1 MSAPRSIGELP
12 GPRGLPLL
20 GSAHQLARASQA
32 HLKAEAWARR
42 YGPIVRVD
50 IGPRRIIGI
59 SDAQEINRILRER
72 PHNFRRWRD
81 QETIFREMKASTTGD
96 LSGAVGVVAAEGEE
110 WKRQRRLVV
119 TALNSN
125 HLHRYFH
132 VIRTAAGRL
141 RVRLEQAAQAERA
154 FEITQDLCAYT
165 VDVTSALAFG
175 VDLNTLERGEN
186 ELQSHIQRA
195 LQMTARR
202 LAMPVRYWRW
212 VRLPADRALDRSMLE
227 IRKAVLGFIE
237 QAKARMVARPELYEK
252 PENFLEGMLAAQRA
266 DGAITDEEIIAN
278 VSTLLN
284 AGEDTTAHTL
294 AWTVWFLASR
304 PQILERLAE
313 EARSVLGGGELPAD
327 HTMIEQLDYCEAV
340 IRESMRLKTVG
351 PLLTLEPL
359 VDTTICDTHI
369 PAGTRLLL
377 LLRQAGLH
385 DGEHAS
391 EFRPERWLNQQDDES
406 APKSLAF
413 GAGPRFCPGRNLAF
427 LESKAA
433 IAMIARNFTIELDD
447 SHGAVREAFHFAMV
461 PKGLRV
467 RLHERSSAGQAAAS
481 DSIPKPI
488 AGTVAT
494 PATGNGS
501 ERDSES
507 PSKPTL
513 S

>member
-1 MSAPRSIGELP
+1 MSALLSIAELP
-12 GPRGLPLL
+12 GPPGLPLL
-20 GSAHQLARASQA
+20 GNAHQMLRSSRV

-50 IGPRRIIGI
+50 VGSRRIIGI
-59 SDAQEINRILRER
+59 SDPKEINRILRER
-72 PHNFRRWRD
+72 PDGFRRWRD
-81 QETIFREMKASTTGD
+81 QETIFREMRASTTGN
-96 LSGAVGVVAAEGEE
+96 SGGAVGVFAAEGEE

-141 RVRLEQAAQAERA
+141 RARLEQAAQAGRV
-154 FEITQDLCAYT
+154 FEITQDLSAYT

-186 ELQSHIQRA
+186 ELQRHIQHVLR
-195 LQMTARR
+195 MTARR
-202 LAMPVRYWRW
+202 LAMPLPYWRW
-212 VRLPADRALDRSMLE
+212 VRLPADRALDRSLVE
-227 IRKAVLGFIE
+227 IRKAVTGFVE
-237 QAKARMVARPELYEK
+237 QARDRMAARPGLYEA

-266 DGAITDEEIIAN
+266 DGAFTDEEIIAN

-304 PQILERLAE
+304 PQMQERLAE
-313 EARSVLGGGELPAD
+313 EVRAVLGGGELPAD
-327 HTMIEQLDYCEAV
+327 HTMIEKLDYCEAV

-359 VDTTICDTHI
+359 VDTMICDTHI

-433 IAMIARNFTIELDD
+433 LATIVRNFTIKADD
-447 SHGAVREAFHFAMV
+447 SHEPVTEAFHFAMV

-467 RLHERSSAGQAAAS
+467 RLHERSRAGNAGLPG
-481 DSIPKPI
+481 SIAESF
-488 AGTVAT
+488 AGTTAIPR
-494 PATGNGS
+494 PATSVRGT
-501 ERDSES
+501 R
-507 PSKPTL
+507 
-513 S
+513 